1 MCRQV
6 VTMDHALLEATA
18 THRDYL
24 SQKSVN
30 QVLFRTRLARIRV
43 TIVLLELIRTSRV
56 QRAVNNVLRVFILKK
71 RVKLVVLLVSLG
83 SIITILVVLLVIS
96 VLLAFIVRVE
106 GLLIRLN
113 ALQAITVLLEQKE
126 VPSIP
131 AIMVLSATRLCLW
144 LLLTANLAFL
154 VCIVINV
161 ALYIRSINVQLVFTV
176 EAGLLQGIRAI
187 VENLVWTPPMPA

>member
-1 MCRQV
+1 MKALNAAPVRQAMFAGRKRWWNLLSYAPKDF
-6 VTMDHALLEATA
+6 TARLEPPPQPNFALLVIFVKK
-18 THRDYL
+18 DQL
-24 SQKSVN
+24 SLFSV
-30 QVLFRTRLARIRV
+30 L
-43 TIVLLELIRTSRV
+43 
-56 QRAVNNVLRVFILKK
+56 
-71 RVKLVVLLVSLG
+71 LG
-83 SIITILVVLLVIS
+83 SIKMILVVLLVIS